1 MPLKSARETA
11 NPDSSSNQS
20 ATQSGRFIP
29 FPKEIPM
36 NVKTTS
42 SLTLA
47 AAAAAMF
54 ALAPVAVS
62 AADEVKCV
70 GGNACKGNSACKTA
84 TSECKG
90 LNACKGQGFVMA
102 ADEAACMEAGGTVEA
117 S

>member
-1 MPLKSARETA
+1 M
-11 NPDSSSNQS
+11 D
-20 ATQSGRFIP
+20 
-29 FPKEIPM
+29 
-36 NVKTTS
+36 VKTTS

-54 ALAPVAVS
+54 ALAPISAS
-62 AADEVKCV
+62 AADEVKCI
-70 GGNACKGNSACKTA
+70 GANTCKGQSACKTA

-90 LNACKGQGFVMA
+90 LNDCGGKGFIMA

>member
-1 MPLKSARETA
+1 M
-11 NPDSSSNQS
+11 D
-20 ATQSGRFIP
+20 
-29 FPKEIPM
+29 
-36 NVKTTS
+36 VKTTS

-54 ALAPVAVS
+54 ALAPVTAS
-62 AADEVKCV
+62 AADEVKCI
-70 GGNACKGNSACKTA
+70 GANTCKGQSACKTA

-90 LNACKGQGFVMA
+90 LNDCGGKGFIMA

>member
-1 MPLKSARETA
+1 
-11 NPDSSSNQS
+11 
-20 ATQSGRFIP
+20 
-29 FPKEIPM
+29 M

-54 ALAPVAVS
+54 ALAPVSTS
-62 AADEVKCV
+62 ASEATVKCV
-70 GGNACKGNSACKTA
+70 GGNACQGHSACKTA

-90 LNACKGQGFVMA
+90 LNACKGQGFIMT
-102 ADEAACMEAGGTVEA
+102 DTEAACMEAGGTVEE